1 MGVFSH
7 IAFFDDLRYYYAK
20 KNGVPRCSEQETCMK
35 KRLLVIDDEE
45 MNLNALKLIL
55 EDMGYEVTTFN
66 DPFKGEK
73 EAISAEYDLI
83 VTDLRMPGKN
93 GAEVAEGILGA
104 KPKAR
109 VLILTAYPTDPLA
122 KRALD
127 AGALSLLK
135 KPFEI
140 AKILDFLE

>member
-1 MGVFSH
+1 
-7 IAFFDDLRYYYAK
+7 
-20 KNGVPRCSEQETCMK
+20 MK

-55 EDMGYEVTTFN
+55 EDMGYEVTTFS

-73 EAISAEYDLI
+73 EAIAVDYDLI

-93 GAEVAEGILGA
+93 GAEVAEGILSA
-104 KPKAR
+104 KPEAR
-109 VLILTAYPTDPLA
+109 VLVLTAYPTDPLA
-122 KRALD
+122 RRALD
-127 AGALSLLK
+127 AGVLSLLK